1 MKSMYQKTFF
11 FFNYVTLMFS
21 CLFNDFEDKVYV
33 YIHKYINKTRSRES
47 ITEVYAEGL
56 DDVLISL

>member
-1 MKSMYQKTFF
+1 
-11 FFNYVTLMFS
+11 MFS